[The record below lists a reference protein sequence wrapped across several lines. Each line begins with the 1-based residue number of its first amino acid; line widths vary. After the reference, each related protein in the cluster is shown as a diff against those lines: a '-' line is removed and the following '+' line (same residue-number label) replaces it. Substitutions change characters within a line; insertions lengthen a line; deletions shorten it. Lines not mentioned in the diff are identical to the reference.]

1 MDAARTASE
10 LGDAH
15 AARLER
21 DVPEPREPRGL
32 RKEAREVREEP
43 REELLEEPL
52 EDLREAAAD
61 PRFDGL
67 HEEAA
72 ASVGYAANTLR
83 SVRERYRHSYT
94 EQLGTWQALRDEL
107 DELERRPPDVRPR
120 LVADGATEP
129 AAADAAEAGADDA
142 RARALRAE
150 VNRLG
155 SDLGAHQTELAKLEV
170 AMRNLESTWLFLKR
184 GDTSL
189 VSGGENLPTD
199 IQMRIVEAQ
208 EGERS
213 RLAQEIH
220 DGPAQV
226 LSNAIFQVE
235 YIERVIDHDDR
246 LARTELRF
254 LRELLRRELGSVRT
268 FISQLRPPVLDEL
281 GLDGAIADAVAR
293 TTALTGLA
301 ITTDLVAPSERLSET
316 QQTVVL
322 RVVQE
327 ALQNVRKHGGASSVT
342 VASVIDGGDWVM
354 TVRDDGR
361 GFDVGAV
368 AARGRRNF
376 GLQFMQER
384 AELIGARFE
393 VHSRPDGGTIVRLAI
408 PMGEEERAQ

>member
-1 MDAARTASE
+1 MSDELDALERRAPDSRPRLISAHDTEATGSGRRRGRPRTAGTRPTAGAE
-10 LGDAH
+10 DA
-15 AARLER
+15 R
-21 DVPEPREPRGL
+21 
-32 RKEAREVREEP
+32 VR
-43 REELLEEPL
+43 
-52 EDLREAAAD
+52 
-61 PRFDGL
+61 
-67 HEEAA
+67 
-72 ASVGYAANTLR
+72 TLR
-83 SVRERYRHSYT
+83 SDVGS
-94 EQLGTWQALRDEL
+94 LGHE
-107 DELERRPPDVRPR
+107 
-120 LVADGATEP
+120 
-129 AAADAAEAGADDA
+129 
-142 RARALRAE
+142 
-150 VNRLG
+150 LG
-155 SDLGAHQTELAKLEV
+155 SHQTELAKLEIAV
-170 AMRNLESTWLFLKR
+170 RNLESTWVFLKR
-184 GDTSL
+184 GDASL
-189 VSGGENLPTD
+189 VGGENLPTEL
-199 IQMRIVEAQ
+199 QMRIVEAQ
-208 EGERS
+208 ESERS

-281 GLDGAIADAVAR
+281 GLDGAIADAVGR

-301 ITTDLVAPSERLSET
+301 ITTELAAPSDRLTEA

-327 ALQNVRKHGGASSVT
+327 ALQNVRKHGGASSVI
-342 VASVIDGGDWVM
+342 VASVIDGEEWVL

-384 AELIGARFE
+384 AELIGAHFE
-393 VHSRPDGGTIVRLAI
+393 VHSQPDNGTIVRLAI
-408 PMGEEERAQ
+408 PMGT

>member
-10 LGDAH
+10 LGDAR
-15 AARLER
+15 APGEEDDA
-21 DVPEPREPRGL
+21 PEPRDL
-32 RKEAREVREEP
+32 REEVPGEP
-43 REELLEEPL
+43 RE
-52 EDLREAAAD
+52 DFREGA
-61 PRFDGL
+61 RFDGL

-72 ASVGYAANTLR
+72 AAIGYAANTLR

-94 EQLGTWQALRDEL
+94 DELGTWQALRDEL
-107 DELERRPPDVRPR
+107 DELERRSSDLRPR
-120 LVADGATEP
+120 LADDAHDVAS
-129 AAADAAEAGADDA
+129 ADAAEAGAEET
-142 RARALRAE
+142 RMRALRAE
-150 VNRLG
+150 VTLLG
-155 SDLGAHQTELAKLEV
+155 GELGGHQTELAKLEV

-189 VSGGENLPTD
+189 VASSENLPTD
-199 IQMRIVEAQ
+199 MQMRIVEAQ

-301 ITTDLVAPSERLSET
+301 ITTDLAAASNRLSET

-327 ALQNVRKHGGASSVT
+327 ALQNVRKHGSASSVT
-342 VASVIDGGDWVM
+342 VASVIDGSDWIM

-408 PMGEEERAQ
+408 PMGEEETAQ